1 MIGAVSAE
9 EKRAITAHLQSH
21 VAALASDAALYGPN
35 LGHQLDPRNDDSDRI
50 SEFEADD
57 MATEEF
63 VRTPCNV
70 TFWLEHQCGDQTE
83 PLKVGTYSIWDVVH
97 CNSVPHLL
105 ALVMDG
111 NNAQIINA
119 AKRLRELFLA
129 SEATAI
135 SERAAEL
142 MKGSA

>member
-1 MIGAVSAE
+1 MSGVSAA
-9 EKRAITAHLQSH
+9 EKAAILSH
-21 VAALASDAALYGPN
+21 YSAQAALASDAALYGAN
-35 LGHQLDPRNDDSDRI
+35 LGDPRDPRNDDSDRI

-70 TFWLEHQCGDQTE
+70 TFWLEHQCGDKTE
-83 PLKVGTYSIWDVVH
+83 PLKVGTYNSIWDVVH

-111 NNAQIINA
+111 SASQIVNA
-119 AKRLRELFLA
+119 ARRLRELYVDAHA
-129 SEATAI
+129 SEI
-135 SERAAEL
+135 SARAAEIL
-142 MKGSA
+142 KADRT